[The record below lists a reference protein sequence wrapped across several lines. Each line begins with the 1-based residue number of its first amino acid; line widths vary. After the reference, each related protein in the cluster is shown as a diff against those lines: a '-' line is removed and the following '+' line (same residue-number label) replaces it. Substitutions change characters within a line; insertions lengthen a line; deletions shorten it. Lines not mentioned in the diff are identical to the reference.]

1 MGHWSIGCRTPLHC
15 GWRSAINV
23 YGARPKLRPFKLVT
37 LHIRELKITKKQ
49 IGWSSR
55 TKVMSH
61 LSFHTYAH
69 KYGLAR
75 ENQDFSSSLCFL
87 HTMAWV
93 LWNCVFSSK
102 LPWSKESFPFYNFFI
117 LMNHWPDILHW
128 KRTLEIFI
136 LVPNLDK
143 YEKIKISFSNMNYS
157 YKGSNCHEMH
167 KTQNHQYTFRYFVRK
182 NHINWLLH
190 IPMVDSFASEVMKIR
205 SRPYLGLYI
214 WNVQTSIAFVRLD
227 EYITFLVILSYS
239 NIVLTKKS
247 GFVFGRD
254 LQALMAVRYPQ
265 CGPTWRTW
273 HFIRAD
279 GLLFLVCMYLSPL
292 LILEL

>member
-1 MGHWSIGCRTPLHC
+1 
-15 GWRSAINV
+15 
-23 YGARPKLRPFKLVT
+23 
-37 LHIRELKITKKQ
+37 
-49 IGWSSR
+49 
-55 TKVMSH
+55 
-61 LSFHTYAH
+61 
-69 KYGLAR
+69 
-75 ENQDFSSSLCFL
+75 
-87 HTMAWV
+87 
-93 LWNCVFSSK
+93 
-102 LPWSKESFPFYNFFI
+102 
-117 LMNHWPDILHW
+117 MNHWPDMLLW
-128 KRTLEIFI
+128 KRTLDIFI

-239 NIVLTKKS
+239 SIVLTKKS

-265 CGPTWRTW
+265 CFPS
-273 HFIRAD
+273 
-279 GLLFLVCMYLSPL
+279 LMLSPPRL
-292 LILEL
+292 TLGKSGL